1 MNKWEIVDELSRTNT
16 VEKIIY
22 KLLPASKNRFD
33 CPDDLVQD
41 IYVLLLEKDD
51 KLIIDLYNKGELGFY
66 LLKIARNQ
74 LLSANSPYST
84 KYIKLGAQS
93 DDLTQAANT
102 IFEEDRRRVC

>member
-1 MNKWEIVDELSRTNT
+1 MTKLEIVDELSKSNT

-33 CPDDLVQD
+33 CPEDLVQD
-41 IYVLLLEKDD
+41 VYVLLLEKDD

-74 LLSANSPYST
+74 LLSKNSPYYT
-84 KYIKLGAQS
+84 KYIKFRVQS
-93 DDLTQAANT
+93 DELEKGAH
-102 IFEEDRRRVC
+102 IPIEDNR

>member
-1 MNKWEIVDELSRTNT
+1 MTKVEIIDELSRTNT

-74 LLSANSPYST
+74 LLSKNSPYYT

-102 IFEEDRRRVC
+102 IFEED